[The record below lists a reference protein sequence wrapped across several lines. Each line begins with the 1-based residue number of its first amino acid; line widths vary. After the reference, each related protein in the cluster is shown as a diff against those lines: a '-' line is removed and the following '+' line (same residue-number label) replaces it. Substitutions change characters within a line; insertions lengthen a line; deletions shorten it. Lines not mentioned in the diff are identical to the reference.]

1 MRTVVAAVEVVA
13 VTVVEEVQWVADMV
27 VVEWGMVVV
36 CKAVV

>member
-1 MRTVVAAVEVVA
+1 MRTVAEEAVVV
-13 VTVVEEVQWVADMV
+13 VTVVEGVQWVADMV